1 LVSLRAFRADD
12 AMLQVGRGARGRGAV
27 VIARAAVVTAVVVLP
42 SVPLRIIITPATGA
56 AVSVTA
62 WLGCASGA
70 RRAVVR
76 LAGVALLAVEREI
89 TTVVTGSAEIT

>member
-1 LVSLRAFRADD
+1 
-12 AMLQVGRGARGRGAV
+12 MLQVGRGARGRGAV
-27 VIARAAVVTAVVVLP
+27 VIAGAAVVAAVVVLP
-42 SVPLRIIITPATGA
+42 CVPLRIIITSATGTKAATGA

-62 WLGCASGA
+62 WRECAFGA

-89 TTVVTGSAEIT
+89 TTVVTATAEIT